1 MSMPSNNEISIAVIG
16 AGAAGLMAAGT
27 ALTLGARV
35 TLFDHNKTVGKKLL
49 ITGKGRCN
57 VTNNCD
63 TEEFLRNV
71 PKNPRFLYTAL
82 NTFSTDDTMR
92 LFDTLGVPL
101 KTERGK
107 RVFPVSDKAADIV
120 AALKEYVIDANFI
133 SEKVTKILAENGRC
147 IGVRTDK
154 DYFFD
159 AVILATG
166 GRSYPLTGS
175 DGSGYRLIEALGHTV
190 TPLSPSL
197 VPLESISPVC
207 KELQGLSLRNI
218 GFKIIERESGKP
230 LYTDFGEMMFT
241 HFGITGP
248 VVISGSAHL
257 IHKDIST
264 LDAVIDLKPALD
276 EKTLDKRLISDF
288 TKYKNRDFL
297 NALSDL
303 LPQKLIEPMVRLSGI
318 DPRKKVNAITREER
332 LNLLKNLKEF
342 RIPLSKTRPIS
353 EAIITSGGVSVKE
366 IDPKTMM
373 SRLFAN
379 LYFAGEI
386 IDVDAYTGGFNL
398 QIAFSTAYL
407 AATYAATE
415 RN

>member
-1 MSMPSNNEISIAVIG
+1 MRTDVVVIG
-16 AGAAGLMAAGT
+16 GGAAGMLCAAT
-27 ALTLGARV
+27 AAERGLDVILLEPNRMM
-35 TLFDHNKTVGKKLL
+35 GKKLR

-63 TEEFLRNV
+63 IKTVMANI
-71 PKNPRFLYTAL
+71 PTGGKFLYSAL
-82 NTFSTDDTMR
+82 NRFPPEKVMD
-92 LFDTLGVPL
+92 LFENLGVPL

-107 RVFPVSDKAADIV
+107 RVFPVSDMAADIV
-120 AALKEYVIDANFI
+120 AALKEYVKDAEFI
-133 SEKVTKILAENGRC
+133 SEKATKILAEDGRC
-147 IGVRTDK
+147 IGVHTDK
-154 DYFFD
+154 NYFFD

-175 DGSGYRLIEALGHTV
+175 DGSGYGLVEDLGHTV
-190 TPLSPSL
+190 TNLSPSL
-197 VPLESISPVC
+197 VPLESVSPVC
-207 KELQGLSLRNI
+207 KELQGLSLRNVA
-218 GFKIIERESGKP
+218 FKIVDRKSGKP

-241 HFGITGP
+241 HFGMTGP

-257 IHKDIST
+257 INKDISA

-276 EKTLDKRLISDF
+276 EKALDKRLVSDF

-332 LNLLKNLKEF
+332 MKLLKNLKEF
-342 RIPLSKTRPIS
+342 RIPLLKTRPIA

-373 SRLFAN
+373 SRLYAN

-415 RN
+415 RE

>member
-1 MSMPSNNEISIAVIG
+1 MQNSNQRRIAVIG
-16 AGAAGLMAAGT
+16 AGAAGLVAAGT
-27 ALTLGARV
+27 ALRNGASV
-35 TLFDHNKTVGKKLL
+35 TLFDHNKKYGKKLL

-63 TEEFLRNV
+63 IQEFLSNV
-71 PKNPRFLYTAL
+71 PKNPRFLYAAL
-82 NTFSTDDTMR
+82 NAFSPDDTMS
-92 LFDTLGVPL
+92 LFEELGVTL

-107 RVFPVSDKAADIV
+107 RVFPVSDKASDIV
-120 AALKEYVIDANFI
+120 SALEKYVKNAAFV
-133 SEKVTKILAENGRC
+133 SEKVTKLIVNDGSV
-147 IGVRTDK
+147 IGLYTDK

-166 GRSYPLTGS
+166 GKSYPLTGS
-175 DGSGYRLIEALGHTV
+175 DGSGYRLAEAVGHTV
-190 TPLSPSL
+190 TSLAPSL
-197 VPLESISPVC
+197 VPLESASAVC
-207 KELQGLSLRNI
+207 KDLQGLSLRNI
-218 GFKIIERESGKP
+218 GFRIVERNSGKP

-257 IHKDIST
+257 VGKDLSE

-276 EKTLDKRLISDF
+276 EKALDKRLVSDF
-288 TKYKNRDFL
+288 IKYKNRDFL

-303 LPQKLIEPMVRLSGI
+303 LPQKLIEPMVRISKI
-318 DPRKKVNAITREER
+318 DPRKKVNMITREER
-332 LNLLKNLKEF
+332 MNLLKNLKEF
-342 RIPLSKTRPIS
+342 RIPLTKTRPIA
-353 EAIITSGGVSVKE
+353 EAIITSGGISVKE

-373 SRLFAN
+373 SRLFQN

-398 QIAFSTAYL
+398 QIAFSTAHL
-407 AATYAATE
+407 AAINAANE
-415 RN
+415 R